1 MRADWDRRAALDA
14 AHFIL
19 SERAN
24 SDWAAF
30 VRSGELDVERHLLPH
45 LRRFG
50 LDPSGLRVL
59 DFGCGVGRL
68 SAALARRFKSVTA
81 FDISAEMLARGQVLF
96 SEQTN
101 IAWVQGNGV
110 DLQPLADASHD
121 VVFSYLVLQHV
132 PEAHLALGYVAEF
145 CRVLAPGGVLCVQF
159 AHRRA
164 YWLRRQYVALR
175 ARLAQVDWLWRC
187 LASPRW
193 RRRRYGR
200 EEVAGMETLM
210 QHSLNPSQVARI
222 VCAHGLVIETL
233 DTANPLDIWL
243 VARKPTNAR
252 AA

>member
-1 MRADWDRRAALDA
+1 MRADWDRRATIDA

-19 SERAN
+19 SERAET
-24 SDWAAF
+24 DWAAF
-30 VRSGELDVERHLLPH
+30 IRSGEADVERHLLPH

-50 LDPSGLRVL
+50 LDPRELRAL

-68 SAALARRFKSVTA
+68 SAALAQQFKSVTA
-81 FDISAEMLARGQVLF
+81 FDISAEMLARGQALF
-96 SEQTN
+96 PELTN
-101 IAWVQGNGV
+101 IVWVQGNGV

-132 PEAHLALGYVAEF
+132 PEASLALGYIAEF
-145 CRVLAPGGVLCVQF
+145 CRVLTPGGVLCIQF

-164 YWLRRQYVALR
+164 YWLRRRYVALR
-175 ARLAQVDWLWRC
+175 ARLAQVDWLWRW
-187 LASPRW
+187 LAPLRW

-210 QHSLNPSQVARI
+210 QHSLNPNQVTR
-222 VCAHGLVIETL
+222 VVRERGLIIEQL
-233 DTANPLDIWL
+233 DTTNPLDIWL
-243 VARKPTNAR
+243 VARKPLDAC